1 MCKKAGIRHVT
12 MHMLRHT
19 FAARMIEAGVAPY
32 VLQKLLGHTSIQ
44 TTMNIYVHATT
55 DALTEAVTRFQT
67 TYSDASYKKAPF

>member
-1 MCKKAGIRHVT
+1 
-12 MHMLRHT
+12 
-19 FAARMIEAGVAPY
+19 MIEAGAAPY

-44 TTMNIYVHATT
+44 TTININKYIYIYVHTTT